1 VIDSQHRSELRRATA
16 RLIAGDLTSAEVDT
30 VYMSGTGDLV
40 RVLGTMRVE
49 RDETGSA
56 RRLVLDA
63 EPLSAVMA

>member
-1 VIDSQHRSELRRATA
+1 
-16 RLIAGDLTSAEVDT
+16 VDT